1 MVHNSKKL
9 AKIVEELTMYF
20 FGISATEISS
30 KIEVNN
36 GVGTVF
42 FEANY
47 NPIYKDKFEMVER
60 LLSTPRNHA
69 MEDEYWQLAG
79 SGDPGETS
87 QLLLIGFMTD
97 NAEISLDG
105 EKVKIKLTKKLK

>member
-9 AKIVEELTMYF
+9 AKIVEELTIFF
-20 FGISATEISS
+20 FGMSATEISS
-30 KIEVNN
+30 KIEVKD
-36 GVGTVF
+36 GVGTVY
-42 FEANY
+42 FESDY
-47 NPIYKDKFEMVER
+47 NSVYEDKFETVER
-60 LLSTPRNHA
+60 LLSAPRNQA

-97 NAEISLDG
+97 SADIKYDG
-105 EKVKIKLTKKLK
+105 KKVKIKITKKL